1 MMHII
6 MATIIEM
13 WFIGSKLLLVEFAGM
28 GTRATKNA
36 PNAKLSDT
44 HLSICGIYNEKTGQK
59 MPAGAMLG

>member
-1 MMHII
+1 LNLQGW
-6 MATIIEM
+6 ER
-13 WFIGSKLLLVEFAGM
+13 GQQ
-28 GTRATKNA
+28 KNA